1 MKHVF
6 IASLSLGLLLSSPNV
21 TLAEDTTEKS
31 FVVCSEKQSYP
42 PFGLGYGDT
51 YPKENPG
58 ILVEI
63 LAMAGKQLSLKTQHI
78 RRPWKRCMKLLEQN
92 QVDSVFASI
101 YLKERENIGR
111 YPLKI
116 ESINSPAVP
125 DPNRRLVRVS
135 YSLFKKKDSPFNW
148 NGYSFSNMTRS
159 IGAPLGYVV
168 VKKLRED
175 HGIEATTVHTASK
188 GFRHVAD
195 GHLDAYII
203 ESNIGQNLISDLNLG
218 NSLMEIK
225 VPFAQY
231 DWYLM
236 ISHGFYNKNPKVSE
250 KLWDEI
256 GEYREKN
263 MPRLLD
269 HYRNLP

>member
-6 IASLSLGLLLSSPNV
+6 FACLSLGLLLSSPSV
-21 TLAEDTTEKS
+21 TLAADTAKKN

-42 PFGLGYGDT
+42 PFGLGDGET

-58 ILVEI
+58 VLVEI
-63 LAMAGKQLSLKTQHI
+63 ISMAGKQRDLKTQHI
-78 RRPWKRCMKLLEQN
+78 RLPWKRCLKSLEQN
-92 QVDSVFASI
+92 QVDGVFASI
-101 YLKERENIGR
+101 YLKEREVLGR
-111 YPLKI
+111 YPFKTVEL
-116 ESINSPAVP
+116 NSPAAP

-135 YSLFKKKDSPFNW
+135 YSLFKRKGSPFSW
-148 NGYSFSNMTRS
+148 NGDGFSNMTRS

-168 VKKLRED
+168 VKKLKED
-175 HGIEATTVHTASK
+175 HGIEATTVHAASK

-203 ESNIGQNLISDLNLG
+203 ESNIGRNLINDLNLG
-218 NSLMEIK
+218 DSLMEIK
-225 VPFAQY
+225 EPFAQY

-236 ISHGFYNKNPKVSE
+236 ISHGFYNKNPEVSE

-263 MPRLLD
+263 MPRLLE
-269 HYRNLP
+269 HYRKLP